1 MSGQSARDLAVAYDR
16 CDRVNQEVLCHL
28 EAGGALEGLTGL
40 FKAKQEALKALQA
53 PLQALVA
60 SPGQDLS
67 AVHAAQARAARSE
80 AQLSEALGKLQR
92 SVKNVSAVTKAYGSK
107 LVDKLGTKNL
117 DLES

>member
-1 MSGQSARDLAVAYDR
+1 MSGQGVEDLAAAFDR
-16 CDRVNQEVLCHL
+16 CDRLNQDILSHL
-28 EAGGALEGLTGL
+28 AAGGALEGLTGL
-40 FKAKQEALKALQA
+40 FKAKQEALRALES
-53 PLQALVA
+53 PSQALVA
-60 SPGQDLS
+60 SVGQDLS